1 MNNNVISYP
10 SRQATELWSQIGFFF
25 SIEFLKRIFK
35 LKWTGAMLLQ
45 RLLLFRIT
53 AGFTVDLILSF
64 DFQLKLRFRI

>member
-10 SRQATELWSQIGFFF
+10 SRQATELWFQIGFFF